1 MLSAR
6 KDSETTQLASASK
19 YVLKATE
26 PSPTRKQN
34 SVLLSAHQDIF
45 LTTPLAHV
53 YPQSIAPAHSSAIP
67 SIFSVSTAKTVR
79 SVTSST
85 ILFSYASKDAPL
97 VNLLILT
104 QEFVA
109 HLVPGIRQLTSR
121 LKTSLQDDA
130 CKNAPQTQGLSV
142 TTSLNRVSMCVLIP
156 ILEAP

>member
-6 KDSETTQLASASK
+6 KDSETIQLASASM
-19 YVLKATE
+19 YALKAIE
-26 PSPTRKQN
+26 PSPTRKPN
-34 SVLLSAHQDIF
+34 SVLLSARQDIF

-53 YPQSIAPAHSSAIP
+53 YRQSIAPAHSSAIP
-67 SIFSVSTAKTVR
+67 SIFNVSTVKTVR

-85 ILFSYASKDAPL
+85 ILYFYASKDVPL
-97 VNLLILT
+97 VNMPILI

-130 CKNAPQTQGLSV
+130 FNNAPQTQGLSV
-142 TTSLNRVSMCVLIP
+142 TTSLNRVSMCALIP
-156 ILEAP
+156 ILEAH